1 MYERERD
8 EEDVSGLCVCCLLW
22 TLTRCRG
29 CGVALHK
36 SCGQDGQDGLCGVC
50 ARAANFYQQG
60 RWSRGLQPLQVGQG
74 EQEHRPLVLLDQN
87 RTLELTSVAVD
98 AV

>member
-1 MYERERD
+1 MYEFERD
-8 EEDVSGLCVCCLLW
+8 EEDVSGLCVCCRRW

-36 SCGQDGQDGLCGVC
+36 DCGQQGECGVC
-50 ARAANFYQQG
+50 ARARHFYQQG
-60 RWSRGLQPLQVGQG
+60 RYARGLSPLQGLS

-87 RTLELTSVAVD
+87 RTLELTAVAVE
-98 AV
+98 AVV